1 MITIVSFNYRDC
13 VALQDPHCAWDS
25 KQQTCAWV
33 GNRQFP
39 NPERFLQNV
48 EHGKSEICNKLPAL
62 LPGDRH
68 SNRNPGTKKPLQSE
82 SEMRQKTDDIQ
93 NEILI
98 EVVETN
104 ILSEE
109 KGTSNN
115 KHETGKISTYKAN
128 FFNNIF
134 PVRVINLYVEIFVT
148 EIFQYSYR
156 LANSRSSRRQYL

>member
-1 MITIVSFNYRDC
+1 MMPSFDKLLTYDGFMCFREC

-25 KQQTCAWV
+25 KQQQCSWV

-48 EHGKSEICNKLPAL
+48 EYGKTEICNKLPAL

-68 SNRNPGTKKPLQSE
+68 SNRNPGTKKPTLSE
-82 SEMRQKTDDIQ
+82 SERQKTDDIQ

-104 ILSEE
+104 VLSEE
-109 KGTSNN
+109 KSTNHH
-115 KHETGKISTYKAN
+115 KHETGMYKN
-128 FFNNIF
+128 
-134 PVRVINLYVEIFVT
+134 
-148 EIFQYSYR
+148 
-156 LANSRSSRRQYL
+156 